1 MPIIELLSYFNVTI
15 VNIVATKKLH
25 SEIFSQKACPL
36 NVDVSTENII
46 ILT

>member
-15 VNIVATKKLH
+15 VNIVATKNLH